1 MSWHLG
7 MLGAFDLESTGVD
20 TRQARI
26 VTGYV
31 ATVLSQKDRRR
42 IRVETQVLIRPG
54 DWFEWVDG
62 KDVDRVFQPVSIP
75 EEASRVHGIT
85 NEIAQAKGCDPI
97 DGINS
102 IAEALAQL
110 LKAGIPVVTF
120 NGSYDFSLLYRECL
134 RHKLPTVAERLG
146 RPPASMVG
154 PIIDASVLDKHF
166 DQYRKGSRKLT
177 DVTAHYGI
185 TLDNAHTADAD
196 AIAALRVA
204 VAVATKFAGVDMPTD
219 VVALHHMQKAWRA
232 DQAAGLQRHFRT
244 KGGRP
249 DAYVDPCWPLCT
261 DDTHPSG

>member
-1 MSWHLG
+1 MNALPWHLQP
-7 MLGAFDLESTGVD
+7 MTAFDLETTGVD
-20 TRQARI
+20 TREARI
-26 VTGYV
+26 VTAYV
-31 ATVLSQKDRRR
+31 ATFGARATDGRGRARFERTS
-42 IRVETQVLIRPG
+42 LIVDPG
-54 DWFEWVDG
+54 
-62 KDVDRVFQPVSIP
+62 IP
-75 EEASRVHGIT
+75 IPPEASRVHGIT
-85 NEIAQAKGCDPI
+85 DEIARAKGVHARDGVNTVAQEVAASLLARIPI
-97 DGINS
+97 VGFN
-102 IAEALAQL
+102 LA
-110 LKAGIPVVTF
+110 
-120 NGSYDFSLLYRECL
+120 YDLTLLYRECL
-134 RHKLPTVAERLG
+134 RWELPTVAERLG